1 MLGGLGV
8 GVGEF
13 GQIWTRVGKYG
24 QVWMG
29 QTDQPAM
36 GDMASGWV

>member
-1 MLGGLGV
+1 M

-13 GQIWTRVGKYG
+13 GQIWDRAG

-29 QTDQPAM
+29 KTDLAQM
-36 GDMASGWV
+36 CDIASG